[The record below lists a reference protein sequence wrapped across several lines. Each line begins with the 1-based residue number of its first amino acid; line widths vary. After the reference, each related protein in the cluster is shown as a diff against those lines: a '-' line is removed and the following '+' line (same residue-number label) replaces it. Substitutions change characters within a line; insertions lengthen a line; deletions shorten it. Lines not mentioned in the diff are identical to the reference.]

1 MAKESNDEEYLDSL
15 LNSVTNDEDNWFENE
30 LENIKDF
37 DYDIDDNI
45 DKIPKETTD
54 ITETDLNSNITENVN
69 KDDLKDID
77 AVDDIPED
85 DANDINIDDITSSED
100 EKLEDLMKLLDSYEN
115 EEESDNSVSPT
126 ENTGNDKKSNE
137 KLSEKSDTDV
147 KDTPKDKGKKKNK
160 EKKESIFKK
169 LFSKNKK
176 DNSEDS
182 NNIDSDEILN
192 ETGSAFDDMERLALD
207 DVGIGEKNSNLFSD
221 MESLDDIPEVG
232 KSKEKEKKKEKKK
245 KNNKKAKKQ
254 KVEKRRKVKV
264 KKEKKEKI
272 PSKEEYIKISPLFVV
287 FAISVMV
294 VFILAVYLGSS
305 VFSYNSNIDE
315 ATNYYVGRE
324 YEKAYN
330 ILAGMNIKKEDANF
344 YNQVENIMKVQK
356 YINDFETY
364 MELEM
369 YVYALESLVKGI
381 ASFDANLN
389 KASELGTYDILVE
402 KSNEI
407 DGLLKNYFNMS
418 IEEARTLNQISNR
431 ADFSKA
437 IYDKAN
443 SINMS

>member
-54 ITETDLNSNITENVN
+54 ITETDLNSNIAENVN

-126 ENTGNDKKSNE
+126 ENTGNDKKSDE